1 MRNNKIM
8 QNIRRNDI
16 QGLRAIAV
24 LLVVFYHSDLIFH
37 GGYIGVDIFFVISGY
52 VIMKSLLSE
61 YKNTSTISVR
71 NFMARRVRRL
81 LPASS
86 AVVVFTLICS
96 LFIFSPFSEHKQ
108 IALTSLSSTF
118 FSANLYF
125 ILQNS
130 YSALINNPFRHMWSL
145 GVEEQFYAYLICLI
159 GFLQR
164 QKSTRG
170 SSQRKILTFLI
181 VTSLLSFALNIV
193 FSSGI
198 RLLPLPTR
206 IAFFSPLTRI
216 WELQLG
222 ALIAFMPIKSIQSKI
237 SKNLGNLI
245 AVLGLFLIFWSGFT
259 FNTFMQF
266 PGLIALAPTTG
277 TLILII
283 ASPKSQAID
292 KLLSIRPL
300 QIIGDLSYSWYL
312 WHWPLIVFSEE
323 LFPGSREA
331 LLIAGFGSIIPAF
344 ISYQFIENRFRSSES
359 SHAISPIKI
368 AFMSLSVQF
377 LCAAALIVGATT
389 TYGMREPIAEGA
401 NGSWAFASGCQMTE
415 LPFPI
420 EKCSHLVNQPKGT
433 VLLIGDSQAGS
444 ISDGVLSATKSLN
457 LNFVVWYN
465 DGCPIFPRP
474 TEERSDCANFQKSIP
489 KLISSIKPDLI
500 VVANKASLYGM
511 GGGQHGGL
519 SIKNA
524 DGSTPDT
531 YSETIQMWTDGIQVM
546 FSSEPFVNSK
556 ILYVQQ
562 VPTSKPISPT
572 LIRKSQMNSS
582 FDRNFSSNRNEI
594 VKEERQVLERFA
606 NIEVFNPAETL
617 CPNGRCSTS
626 INGDSLYSDENH
638 LSPFGAKSMSPALEL
653 IIQELLKI

>member
-1 MRNNKIM
+1 MTTT
-8 QNIRRNDI
+8 RRNDI

-24 LLVVFYHSDLIFH
+24 LLVVFYHSNLIFH
-37 GGYIGVDIFFVISGY
+37 GGFIGVDVFFVISGY
-52 VIMKSLLSE
+52 VIMKSLLAE
-61 YKNTSTISVR
+61 FANTSTISMR

-86 AVVVFTLICS
+86 AVVIFTLIGS

-108 IALTSLSSTF
+108 IGLTSLSSTF

-145 GVEEQFYAYLICLI
+145 GVEEQFYIYLISSIAYLLRRKSIKI
-159 GFLQR
+159 SFL
-164 QKSTRG
+164 
-170 SSQRKILTFLI
+170 RKLFIFLI
-181 VTSLLSFALNIV
+181 TTSIISFVLNLV

-222 ALIAFMPIKSIQSKI
+222 VLIAFIPIQPIRSRSFRYSGDLLAGI
-237 SKNLGNLI
+237 
-245 AVLGLFLIFWSGFT
+245 GLVLIFWSGFT
-259 FNTFMQF
+259 FNSFMQF
-266 PGLIALAPTTG
+266 PGMIALIPTTG
-277 TLILII
+277 ALLLIL
-283 ASPKSQAID
+283 ASPNSRVVGN
-292 KLLSIRPL
+292 LLSVRPL
-300 QIIGDLSYSWYL
+300 RIIGDLSYSWYL
-312 WHWPLIVFSEE
+312 WHWPLIVFSEA
-323 LFPGSREA
+323 LFPGSRSA
-331 LLIAGFGSIIPAF
+331 LLLAGFGSIIPAF
-344 ISYQFIENRFRSSES
+344 ISYQFVENRFRSSES
-359 SHAISPIKI
+359 SHTISPTKI
-368 AFMSLSVQF
+368 AFMSLSFQF

-420 EKCSHLVNQPKGT
+420 EKCSHLVNLSKGT

-457 LNFVVWYN
+457 LNFVVWYHN
-465 DGCPIFPRP
+465 GCPIFPRP
-474 TEERSDCANFQKSIP
+474 TEERSDCADYQKSIP
-489 KLISSIKPDLI
+489 EVISTVEPDLI
-500 VVANKASLYGM
+500 IVANKSSLYGM

-531 YSETIQMWTDGIQVM
+531 YSETIQMWTHGIQEIFHTEVLG
-546 FSSEPFVNSK
+546 SSK

-562 VPTSKPISPT
+562 VPTSKQISPT
-572 LIRKSQMNSS
+572 LIRRSQKNSS
-582 FDRNFSSNRNEI
+582 FDLSFSANRNKI
-594 VKEERQVLERFA
+594 VQDEKQALNSFSNVTL
-606 NIEVFNPAETL
+606 FNPADYL
-617 CPNGRCSTS
+617 CPNNRCSSS
-626 INGDSLYSDENH
+626 IDGNSVYSDENH
-638 LSPFGAKSMSPALEL
+638 LSPYGAN
-653 IIQELLKI
+653 LLAPSIGQVIKRLLNI

>member
-1 MRNNKIM
+1 MTTT
-8 QNIRRNDI
+8 RRNDI

-24 LLVVFYHSDLIFH
+24 LLVVFYHSNLIFH
-37 GGYIGVDIFFVISGY
+37 GGFIGVDVFFVISGY
-52 VIMKSLLSE
+52 VIMKSLLAE
-61 YKNTSTISVR
+61 FANTSTISMR

-86 AVVVFTLICS
+86 AVVIFTLIGS

-108 IALTSLSSTF
+108 IGLTSLSSTF

-145 GVEEQFYAYLICLI
+145 GVEEQFYIYLICSIAYL
-159 GFLQR
+159 LK
-164 QKSTRG
+164 QKSIKI
-170 SSQRKILTFLI
+170 SFSRKLLIFLI
-181 VTSLLSFALNIV
+181 ATSIISFVLNLL

-198 RLLPLPTR
+198 QLLPLPTR

-222 ALIAFMPIKSIQSKI
+222 VLIAFIPIQPIRSRSFRYSGDLLAGI
-237 SKNLGNLI
+237 
-245 AVLGLFLIFWSGFT
+245 GLVLIFWSGFT
-259 FNTFMQF
+259 FNSFMQF
-266 PGLIALAPTTG
+266 PGMIALIPTTG
-277 TLILII
+277 ALLLIL
-283 ASPKSQAID
+283 ASPNSRVVGN
-292 KLLSIRPL
+292 LLSVRPL
-300 QIIGDLSYSWYL
+300 RIIGDLSYSWYL
-312 WHWPLIVFSEE
+312 WHWPLIVFSEA
-323 LFPGSREA
+323 LFPGSRSA
-331 LLIAGFGSIIPAF
+331 LLLAGFGSIIPAF
-344 ISYQFIENRFRSSES
+344 ISYQFVENRFRSSES
-359 SHAISPIKI
+359 SHTISPTKI
-368 AFMSLSVQF
+368 AFMSLSFQF

-420 EKCSHLVNQPKGT
+420 EKCSHLVNLSKGT

-457 LNFVVWYN
+457 LNFVVWYHN
-465 DGCPIFPRP
+465 GCPIFPRP
-474 TEERSDCANFQKSIP
+474 TEERSDCADYQKSIP
-489 KLISSIKPDLI
+489 EVISTVEPDLI
-500 VVANKASLYGM
+500 IVANKSSLYGM

-531 YSETIQMWTDGIQVM
+531 YSETIQMWTHGIQEIFHTEVLG
-546 FSSEPFVNSK
+546 SSK

-562 VPTSKPISPT
+562 VPTSKQISPT
-572 LIRKSQMNSS
+572 LIRRSQKNSS
-582 FDRNFSSNRNEI
+582 FDLSFSANRNKI
-594 VKEERQVLERFA
+594 VQDEKQALNSFSNVTL
-606 NIEVFNPAETL
+606 FNPADYL
-617 CPNGRCSTS
+617 CPNNRCSSS
-626 INGDSLYSDENH
+626 IDGNSVYSDENH
-638 LSPFGAKSMSPALEL
+638 LSPYGAN
-653 IIQELLKI
+653 LLAPSIGQVIKRLLNI

>member
-1 MRNNKIM
+1 MPTT
-8 QNIRRNDI
+8 RRNDI

-24 LLVVFYHSDLIFH
+24 LLVVFYHSNLIFH
-37 GGYIGVDIFFVISGY
+37 GGFIGVDVFFVISGY
-52 VIMKSLLSE
+52 VIMKSLLAE
-61 YKNTSTISVR
+61 YANTSTISMR

-86 AVVVFTLICS
+86 AVVIFTLIGS

-108 IALTSLSSTF
+108 IGLTSLSSTF

-145 GVEEQFYAYLICLI
+145 GVEEQFYIYLICSIAYLLRRKSNKISFSRKLLI
-159 GFLQR
+159 
-164 QKSTRG
+164 
-170 SSQRKILTFLI
+170 FLI
-181 VTSLLSFALNIV
+181 ATSIISFVLNLV

-222 ALIAFMPIKSIQSKI
+222 VLIAFIPIQSI
-237 SKNLGNLI
+237 RSRSFRYSGDLLAGI
-245 AVLGLFLIFWSGFT
+245 GLVLIFWSGFT
-259 FNTFMQF
+259 FNSFMQF
-266 PGLIALAPTTG
+266 PGMIALIPTTG
-277 TLILII
+277 AVLFIL
-283 ASPKSQAID
+283 ASPNSRVMGN
-292 KLLSIRPL
+292 LLSVRPL
-300 QIIGDLSYSWYL
+300 RIIGDLSYSWYL
-312 WHWPLIVFSEE
+312 WHWPLIVFSEA
-323 LFPGSREA
+323 LFPGSRPA
-331 LLIAGFGSIIPAF
+331 LLLAGFGSIIPAF

-359 SHAISPIKI
+359 SHAISPTKI

-474 TEERSDCANFQKSIP
+474 TEERSDCPDYQKSIP
-489 KLISSIKPDLI
+489 EVISTVDPDLI
-500 VVANKASLYGM
+500 IVANKSSLYGM
-511 GGGQHGGL
+511 GGVQHGGL
-519 SIKNA
+519 SIKNQ
-524 DGSTPDT
+524 DGSIPDT
-531 YSETIQMWTDGIQVM
+531 YSETIQMWTEGIQEIFHTEI
-546 FSSEPFVNSK
+546 FSNSK

-572 LIRKSQMNSS
+572 LIRKSKSNGS
-582 FDRNFSSNRNEI
+582 FDLSFSSNRNQI
-594 VKEERQVLERFA
+594 VKEERQVLEGFA
-606 NIEVFNPAETL
+606 NIEIFDPAETL

-626 INGDSLYSDENH
+626 INGSSLYSDENH
-638 LSPFGAKSMSPALEL
+638 LSPFGAEFMSPALGL

>member
-1 MRNNKIM
+1 MTTA
-8 QNIRRNDI
+8 RRNDI

-24 LLVVFYHSDLIFH
+24 LLVVFYHSNLIFH
-37 GGYIGVDIFFVISGY
+37 GGFIGVDVFFVISGY
-52 VIMKSLLSE
+52 VIMKSLLTE
-61 YKNTSTISVR
+61 YAKTSTISMR

-86 AVVVFTLICS
+86 AVVIFTLIGS

-108 IALTSLSSTF
+108 IGLTSLSSTF

-145 GVEEQFYAYLICLI
+145 GVEEQFYIYLICSIAYLLRRKSIKISFSRKLLI
-159 GFLQR
+159 
-164 QKSTRG
+164 
-170 SSQRKILTFLI
+170 FLI
-181 VTSLLSFALNIV
+181 ATSIISFVLNLV

-222 ALIAFMPIKSIQSKI
+222 VLIAFIPIQSI
-237 SKNLGNLI
+237 RSRSFRFLGDLLAGI
-245 AVLGLFLIFWSGFT
+245 GLVLIFWSGFT
-259 FNTFMQF
+259 FNSFMQF
-266 PGLIALAPTTG
+266 PGMIALIPTTG
-277 TLILII
+277 ALLFIL
-283 ASPKSQAID
+283 ASPNSRVMGN
-292 KLLSIRPL
+292 LLSVRPL
-300 QIIGDLSYSWYL
+300 RIIGDLSYSWYL
-312 WHWPLIVFSEE
+312 WHWPLIVFSEA
-323 LFPGSREA
+323 LFPGSRPA
-331 LLIAGFGSIIPAF
+331 LLLAGFGSIIPAF

-415 LPFPI
+415 LTFPI

-474 TEERSDCANFQKSIP
+474 TEERSDCPDYQKSIP
-489 KLISSIKPDLI
+489 EVISTVDPDLI
-500 VVANKASLYGM
+500 IVANKSSLYGM
-511 GGGQHGGL
+511 GGVQHGGL
-519 SIKNA
+519 SIKNQ
-524 DGSTPDT
+524 DGSIPGT
-531 YSETIQMWTDGIQVM
+531 YSETIQMWTEGIQEIFQTEV
-546 FSSEPFVNSK
+546 FSNSK

-582 FDRNFSSNRNEI
+582 FDLNFSSNRNEI

-638 LSPFGAKSMSPALEL
+638 LSPFGAKSMSPALGL

>member
-1 MRNNKIM
+1 MTTT
-8 QNIRRNDI
+8 RRNDI

-24 LLVVFYHSDLIFH
+24 LLVVFYHSNLIFH
-37 GGYIGVDIFFVISGY
+37 GGFIGVDVFFVISGY
-52 VIMKSLLSE
+52 VIMKSLLAE
-61 YKNTSTISVR
+61 FANTSTISMR

-86 AVVVFTLICS
+86 AVVIFTLIGS

-108 IALTSLSSTF
+108 IGLTSLSSTF

-145 GVEEQFYAYLICLI
+145 GVEEQFYIYLISSIAYLLRRKSIKI
-159 GFLQR
+159 SFL
-164 QKSTRG
+164 
-170 SSQRKILTFLI
+170 RKLFIFLI
-181 VTSLLSFALNIV
+181 TTSIISFVLNLV

-222 ALIAFMPIKSIQSKI
+222 VLIAFIPIQPIRSRSFRYSGDLLAGI
-237 SKNLGNLI
+237 
-245 AVLGLFLIFWSGFT
+245 GLVLIFWSGFT
-259 FNTFMQF
+259 FNSFMQF
-266 PGLIALAPTTG
+266 PGMIALIPTTG
-277 TLILII
+277 ALLLIL
-283 ASPKSQAID
+283 ASPNSRVVGN
-292 KLLSIRPL
+292 LLSVRPL
-300 QIIGDLSYSWYL
+300 RIIGDLSYSWYL
-312 WHWPLIVFSEE
+312 WHWPLIVFSEA
-323 LFPGSREA
+323 LFPGSRSA
-331 LLIAGFGSIIPAF
+331 LLLAGFGSIIPAF
-344 ISYQFIENRFRSSES
+344 ISYQFVENRFRSSES
-359 SHAISPIKI
+359 SHKISPTKI
-368 AFMSLSVQF
+368 AFMSLSFQF

-420 EKCSHLVNQPKGT
+420 EKCSHLVNLSKGT

-457 LNFVVWYN
+457 LNFVVWYHN
-465 DGCPIFPRP
+465 GCPIFPRP
-474 TEERSDCANFQKSIP
+474 TEERSDCADYQKSIP
-489 KLISSIKPDLI
+489 EVISTVEPDLI
-500 VVANKASLYGM
+500 IVANKSSLYGM

-531 YSETIQMWTDGIQVM
+531 YSETIQMWTHGIQEIFHTEVLG
-546 FSSEPFVNSK
+546 SSK

-562 VPTSKPISPT
+562 VPTSKQISPT
-572 LIRKSQMNSS
+572 LIRRSQKNSS
-582 FDRNFSSNRNEI
+582 FDLSFSANRNKI
-594 VKEERQVLERFA
+594 VQDEKQALNSFSNVTL
-606 NIEVFNPAETL
+606 FNPADYL
-617 CPNGRCSTS
+617 CPNNRCSSS
-626 INGDSLYSDENH
+626 IDGNSVYSDENH
-638 LSPFGAKSMSPALEL
+638 LSPYGAN
-653 IIQELLKI
+653 LLAPSIGQVIKRLLNI

>member
-1 MRNNKIM
+1 MTTT
-8 QNIRRNDI
+8 RRNDI

-24 LLVVFYHSDLIFH
+24 LLVVFYHSNLIFH
-37 GGYIGVDIFFVISGY
+37 GGFIGVDVFFVISGY
-52 VIMKSLLSE
+52 VIMKSLLTE
-61 YKNTSTISVR
+61 YAKTSTISMR

-86 AVVVFTLICS
+86 AVVIFTLIGS

-108 IALTSLSSTF
+108 IGLTSLSSTF

-145 GVEEQFYAYLICLI
+145 GVEEQFYIYLICTIAYLLRRKSIKISFSRRLLI
-159 GFLQR
+159 
-164 QKSTRG
+164 
-170 SSQRKILTFLI
+170 FLI
-181 VTSLLSFALNIV
+181 ATSMISFVLNIV

-222 ALIAFMPIKSIQSKI
+222 VLIAFIPIQSI
-237 SKNLGNLI
+237 RSRGFRYSGDLLAGI
-245 AVLGLFLIFWSGFT
+245 GLVLIFWSGFT
-259 FNTFMQF
+259 FNSFMQF
-266 PGLIALAPTTG
+266 PGMIALIPTTG
-277 TLILII
+277 AVLII
-283 ASPKSQAID
+283 LASPNSRVMGN
-292 KLLSIRPL
+292 LLSVRPL
-300 QIIGDLSYSWYL
+300 RIIGDLSYSWYL
-312 WHWPLIVFSEE
+312 WHWPLIVFSEA
-323 LFPGSREA
+323 LFPGSRLA
-331 LLIAGFGSIIPAF
+331 LLLAGFGSIIPAF

-377 LCAAALIVGATT
+377 LCAVALIIGATS
-389 TYGMREPIAEGA
+389 TYGLQQPAIGGA

-582 FDRNFSSNRNEI
+582 FDLNFSSNRNEI

-638 LSPFGAKSMSPALEL
+638 LSPFGAKSMSPALGL

>member
-1 MRNNKIM
+1 MTTT
-8 QNIRRNDI
+8 RRNDI

-24 LLVVFYHSDLIFH
+24 LLVVFYHSNLIFH
-37 GGYIGVDIFFVISGY
+37 GGFIGVDVFFVISGY
-52 VIMKSLLSE
+52 VIMKSLLAE
-61 YKNTSTISVR
+61 FANTSTISMR

-86 AVVVFTLICS
+86 AVVIFTLIGS

-108 IALTSLSSTF
+108 IGLTSLSSTF

-145 GVEEQFYAYLICLI
+145 GVEEQFYIYLICSIAYLLRRKSIKISFSRKLLI
-159 GFLQR
+159 
-164 QKSTRG
+164 
-170 SSQRKILTFLI
+170 FLI
-181 VTSLLSFALNIV
+181 ATSVISFVLNLV

-222 ALIAFMPIKSIQSKI
+222 VLIAFIPIQPIRSRSFRYSGDLLAGI
-237 SKNLGNLI
+237 
-245 AVLGLFLIFWSGFT
+245 GLVLIFWSGFT
-259 FNTFMQF
+259 FNSFMQF
-266 PGLIALAPTTG
+266 PGMIALIPTTG
-277 TLILII
+277 ALLLIL
-283 ASPKSQAID
+283 ASPNSRVVGN
-292 KLLSIRPL
+292 LLSVRPL
-300 QIIGDLSYSWYL
+300 RIIGDLSYSWYL
-312 WHWPLIVFSEE
+312 WHWPLIVFSEA
-323 LFPGSREA
+323 LFPGSRSA
-331 LLIAGFGSIIPAF
+331 LLLAGFGSIIPAF
-344 ISYQFIENRFRSSES
+344 ISYQFVENRFRSSES
-359 SHAISPIKI
+359 SHKISPTKI
-368 AFMSLSVQF
+368 AFMSLSFQF

-457 LNFVVWYN
+457 LNFVVWYHN
-465 DGCPIFPRP
+465 GCPIFPRP
-474 TEERSDCANFQKSIP
+474 TEERSDCADYQKSIP
-489 KLISSIKPDLI
+489 EVISTVEPDLI
-500 VVANKASLYGM
+500 IVANKSSLYGM

-531 YSETIQMWTDGIQVM
+531 YSETIQMWTHGIQEIFHTEVLG
-546 FSSEPFVNSK
+546 SSK

-562 VPTSKPISPT
+562 VPTSKQISPT
-572 LIRKSQMNSS
+572 LIRRSQKNSS
-582 FDRNFSSNRNEI
+582 FDLSFSANRNKI
-594 VKEERQVLERFA
+594 VQDEKQALNSFSNVTL
-606 NIEVFNPAETL
+606 FNPADYL
-617 CPNGRCSTS
+617 CPNNRCSSS
-626 INGDSLYSDENH
+626 IDGNSVYSDENH
-638 LSPFGAKSMSPALEL
+638 LSPYGAN
-653 IIQELLKI
+653 LLAPSIGQVIKRLLNI

>member
-1 MRNNKIM
+1 MTTA
-8 QNIRRNDI
+8 RRNDI

-24 LLVVFYHSDLIFH
+24 LLVVFYHSNLIFH
-37 GGYIGVDIFFVISGY
+37 GGFIGVDVFFVISGY
-52 VIMKSLLSE
+52 VIMKSLLAE
-61 YKNTSTISVR
+61 FANTSTISMR

-86 AVVVFTLICS
+86 AVVIFTLIGS

-108 IALTSLSSTF
+108 IGLTSLSSTF

-145 GVEEQFYAYLICLI
+145 GVEEQFYIYLISSIAYLLRRKSIKI
-159 GFLQR
+159 SFL
-164 QKSTRG
+164 
-170 SSQRKILTFLI
+170 RKLFIFLI
-181 VTSLLSFALNIV
+181 TTSIISFVLNLV

-222 ALIAFMPIKSIQSKI
+222 VLIAFIPIQSI
-237 SKNLGNLI
+237 RSRSFRFLGDLLAGI
-245 AVLGLFLIFWSGFT
+245 GLVLIFWSGFT
-259 FNTFMQF
+259 FNSFMQF
-266 PGLIALAPTTG
+266 PGMIALIPTTG
-277 TLILII
+277 ALLFIL
-283 ASPKSQAID
+283 ASPNSRVMGN
-292 KLLSIRPL
+292 LLSVRPL
-300 QIIGDLSYSWYL
+300 RIIGDLSYSWYL
-312 WHWPLIVFSEE
+312 WHWPLIVFSEA
-323 LFPGSREA
+323 LFPGSRPA
-331 LLIAGFGSIIPAF
+331 LLLAGFGSIIPAF

-377 LCAAALIVGATT
+377 LCAVALIIGATS
-389 TYGMREPIAEGA
+389 TYGLQQPAIGGA

-457 LNFVVWYN
+457 LNFVVWYHN
-465 DGCPIFPRP
+465 GCPIFPRP
-474 TEERSDCANFQKSIP
+474 TEERSDCADYQKSIP
-489 KLISSIKPDLI
+489 EVISTVEPDLI
-500 VVANKASLYGM
+500 IVANKSSLYGM

-531 YSETIQMWTDGIQVM
+531 YSETIQMWTHGIQEIFHTEVLG
-546 FSSEPFVNSK
+546 SSK

-562 VPTSKPISPT
+562 VPTSKQISPT
-572 LIRKSQMNSS
+572 LIRRSQKNSS
-582 FDRNFSSNRNEI
+582 FDLSFSANRNKI
-594 VKEERQVLERFA
+594 VQDEKQALNSFSNVTL
-606 NIEVFNPAETL
+606 FNPADYL
-617 CPNGRCSTS
+617 CPNNRCSSS
-626 INGDSLYSDENH
+626 IDGNSVYSDENH
-638 LSPFGAKSMSPALEL
+638 LSPYGAN
-653 IIQELLKI
+653 LLAPSIGQVIKRLLNI

>member
-1 MRNNKIM
+1 MTTA
-8 QNIRRNDI
+8 RRNDI

-24 LLVVFYHSDLIFH
+24 LLVVFYHSNLIFN
-37 GGYIGVDIFFVISGY
+37 GGFIGVDVFFVISGY
-52 VIMKSLLSE
+52 VIMKSLLAE
-61 YKNTSTISVR
+61 YANTSTISMR

-86 AVVVFTLICS
+86 AVVIFTLIGS

-108 IALTSLSSTF
+108 IGLTSLTSTF

-145 GVEEQFYAYLICLI
+145 GVEEQFYIYLICTIAYL
-159 GFLQR
+159 LR
-164 QKSTRG
+164 RKSI
-170 SSQRKILTFLI
+170 KISFSWKLLFFLI
-181 VTSLLSFALNIV
+181 ATSIISFVFNLV

-222 ALIAFMPIKSIQSKI
+222 VMIAFIPIQSIRSRSFKYSGDLLAGI
-237 SKNLGNLI
+237 
-245 AVLGLFLIFWSGFT
+245 GLVLIFWSGFT
-259 FNTFMQF
+259 FNSFMQF
-266 PGLIALAPTTG
+266 PGMIALIPTTG
-277 TLILII
+277 AVLFIL
-283 ASPKSQAID
+283 ASPNSRVMGN
-292 KLLSIRPL
+292 LLSVRPL
-300 QIIGDLSYSWYL
+300 RIIGDLSYSWYL
-312 WHWPLIVFSEE
+312 WHWPLIVFSEA
-323 LFPGSREA
+323 LFPGSRAA
-331 LLIAGFGSIIPAF
+331 LLLAGFGSIIPAF
-344 ISYQFIENRFRSSES
+344 FSYQFIENRFRSSES
-359 SHAISPIKI
+359 SHAISPAKI

-401 NGSWAFASGCQMTE
+401 NGSWAFTSGCQMTE

-457 LNFVVWYN
+457 LDFVVWYN

-474 TEERSDCANFQKSIP
+474 TEERSDCPDYQKSIP
-489 KLISSIKPDLI
+489 EVISTVDPDLI
-500 VVANKASLYGM
+500 IVANKSSLYGM
-511 GGGQHGGL
+511 GGVQHGGL
-519 SIKNA
+519 SIKNQ
-524 DGSTPDT
+524 DGSIPDT
-531 YSETIQMWTDGIQVM
+531 YSETIQMWTEGIQEIFHTEI
-546 FSSEPFVNSK
+546 FSNSK

-572 LIRKSQMNSS
+572 LIRKSQSNGS
-582 FDRNFSSNRNEI
+582 FDLSFSSNRNQI
-594 VKEERQVLERFA
+594 VKEERQVLEGFA
-606 NIEVFNPAETL
+606 NIEIFDPAETL

-626 INGDSLYSDENH
+626 INGSSLYSDENH
-638 LSPFGAKSMSPALEL
+638 LSPFGAEFMSPALGL

>member
-1 MRNNKIM
+1 MTTA
-8 QNIRRNDI
+8 RRNDI

-24 LLVVFYHSDLIFH
+24 LLVVFYHSNLIFH
-37 GGYIGVDIFFVISGY
+37 GGFIGVDVFFVISGY
-52 VIMKSLLSE
+52 VIMKSLLAE
-61 YKNTSTISVR
+61 YANTSTISMR

-86 AVVVFTLICS
+86 AVVIFTLIGS

-108 IALTSLSSTF
+108 IGLTSLSSTF

-145 GVEEQFYAYLICLI
+145 GVEEQFYIYLICSIAYLLRRKSIKISFSRKLLI
-159 GFLQR
+159 
-164 QKSTRG
+164 
-170 SSQRKILTFLI
+170 FLI
-181 VTSLLSFALNIV
+181 ATSIISFVLNLV

-222 ALIAFMPIKSIQSKI
+222 VLIAFIPIQPIRSRSFRYSGDLLAGI
-237 SKNLGNLI
+237 
-245 AVLGLFLIFWSGFT
+245 GLVLIFWSGFT
-259 FNTFMQF
+259 FNSFMQF
-266 PGLIALAPTTG
+266 PGMIALIPTTG
-277 TLILII
+277 ALLFIL
-283 ASPKSQAID
+283 ASPNSRVMGN
-292 KLLSIRPL
+292 LLSVRPL
-300 QIIGDLSYSWYL
+300 RIIGDLSYSWYL
-312 WHWPLIVFSEE
+312 WHWPLIVFSEA
-323 LFPGSREA
+323 LFPGSRPA
-331 LLIAGFGSIIPAF
+331 LLLAGFGSIIPAF

-359 SHAISPIKI
+359 SHTISPTKI
-368 AFMSLSVQF
+368 AFMSLSFQF

-415 LPFPI
+415 LTFPI

-474 TEERSDCANFQKSIP
+474 TEERSDCPDYQKSIP
-489 KLISSIKPDLI
+489 EVISTVDPDLI
-500 VVANKASLYGM
+500 IVANKSSLYGM
-511 GGGQHGGL
+511 GGVQHGGL
-519 SIKNA
+519 SIENQ
-524 DGSTPDT
+524 DGSIPDT
-531 YSETIQMWTDGIQVM
+531 YSETIQMWTEGIQEIFQTEV
-546 FSSEPFVNSK
+546 FSNSK

-572 LIRKSQMNSS
+572 LIRRSQSNGS
-582 FDRNFSSNRNEI
+582 FDLSFSSNRNEI

-606 NIEVFNPAETL
+606 NIEVFDPAETL

-626 INGDSLYSDENH
+626 INGSSLYSDENH
-638 LSPFGAKSMSPALEL
+638 LSPFGAKFMSPALGL

>member
-1 MRNNKIM
+1 MTTT
-8 QNIRRNDI
+8 RRNDI

-24 LLVVFYHSDLIFH
+24 LLVVFYHSNLIFH
-37 GGYIGVDIFFVISGY
+37 GGFIGVDVFFVISGY
-52 VIMKSLLSE
+52 VIMKSLLAE
-61 YKNTSTISVR
+61 FANTSTISMR

-86 AVVVFTLICS
+86 AVVIFTLIGS

-108 IALTSLSSTF
+108 IGLTSLSSTF

-145 GVEEQFYAYLICLI
+145 GVEEQFYIYLISSIAYLLRRKSIKI
-159 GFLQR
+159 SFL
-164 QKSTRG
+164 
-170 SSQRKILTFLI
+170 RKLFIFLI
-181 VTSLLSFALNIV
+181 TTSIISFVLNLV

-222 ALIAFMPIKSIQSKI
+222 VLIAFIPIQPIRSRSFRYSGDLLAGI
-237 SKNLGNLI
+237 
-245 AVLGLFLIFWSGFT
+245 GLVLIFWSGFT
-259 FNTFMQF
+259 FNSFMQF
-266 PGLIALAPTTG
+266 PGMIALIPTTG
-277 TLILII
+277 ALLLIL
-283 ASPKSQAID
+283 ASPNSRVVGN
-292 KLLSIRPL
+292 LLSVRPL
-300 QIIGDLSYSWYL
+300 RIIGDLSYSWYL
-312 WHWPLIVFSEE
+312 WHWPLIVFSEA
-323 LFPGSREA
+323 LFPGSRSA
-331 LLIAGFGSIIPAF
+331 LLLAGFGSIIPAF
-344 ISYQFIENRFRSSES
+344 ISYQFVENRFRSSES
-359 SHAISPIKI
+359 SHKISPTKI
-368 AFMSLSVQF
+368 AFMSLSFQF

-457 LNFVVWYN
+457 LNFVVWYHN
-465 DGCPIFPRP
+465 GCPIFPRP
-474 TEERSDCANFQKSIP
+474 TEERSDCADYQKSIP
-489 KLISSIKPDLI
+489 EVISTVEPDLI
-500 VVANKASLYGM
+500 IVANKSSLYGM

-531 YSETIQMWTDGIQVM
+531 YSETIQMWTHGIQEIFHTEVLG
-546 FSSEPFVNSK
+546 SSK

-562 VPTSKPISPT
+562 VPTSKQISPT
-572 LIRKSQMNSS
+572 LIRRSQKNSS
-582 FDRNFSSNRNEI
+582 FDLSFSANRNKI
-594 VKEERQVLERFA
+594 VQDEKQALNSFSNVTL
-606 NIEVFNPAETL
+606 FNPADYL
-617 CPNGRCSTS
+617 CPNNRCSSS
-626 INGDSLYSDENH
+626 IDGNSVYSDENH
-638 LSPFGAKSMSPALEL
+638 LSPYGAN
-653 IIQELLKI
+653 LLAPSIGQVIKRLLNI